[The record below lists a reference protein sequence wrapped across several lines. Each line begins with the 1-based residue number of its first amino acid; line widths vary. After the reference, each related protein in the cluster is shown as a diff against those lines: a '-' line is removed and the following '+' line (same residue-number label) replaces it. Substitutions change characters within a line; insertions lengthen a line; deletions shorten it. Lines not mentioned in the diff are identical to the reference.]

1 MTGSRKRAEGAEGGS
16 RRICMKI
23 KIINQNKDTIK
34 FTLEDADV
42 AFANAM
48 RRIMMVEV
56 PTMAVEFV
64 DFHENSSAMYD
75 EVVAHRIGLLPL
87 VFDPKMYNFADA
99 CVCEG
104 KGCSQCQVYLV
115 VDKKGPCVVY
125 SGDFKSTDEGVKPV
139 DPGFPIIELLE
150 GQNLK
155 LDAIAQLGKGEAH
168 VKWQAA
174 IAAYKYSKGN
184 DTRFNFT
191 VETASGLEPAY
202 IAQRAAEI
210 IEEKA
215 VQFKKELKGAKEA

>member
-1 MTGSRKRAEGAEGGS
+1 
-16 RRICMKI
+16 MKI
-23 KIINQNKDTIK
+23 KITDQNNRTIK
-34 FTLEDADV
+34 FTVEDADV

-48 RRIMMVEV
+48 RRVMMVEV
-56 PTMAVEFV
+56 PTMSVEFV

-75 EVVAHRIGLLPL
+75 EVVAHRIGMVPL
-87 VFDPKMYNFADA
+87 VFDPKMYNFANI

-125 SGDFKSTDEGVKPV
+125 SGDFKSTDESVKPA
-139 DPGFPIIELLE
+139 DPGFPIAELLE

-174 IAAYKYSKGN
+174 IAAYKYPKGN
-184 DTRFNFT
+184 DTKFNFT
-191 VETASGLEPAY
+191 VETTSGLGPAY
-202 IAQRAAEI
+202 IVQKAAEI

-215 VQFKKELKGAKEA
+215 EQFRKELKDVKNA